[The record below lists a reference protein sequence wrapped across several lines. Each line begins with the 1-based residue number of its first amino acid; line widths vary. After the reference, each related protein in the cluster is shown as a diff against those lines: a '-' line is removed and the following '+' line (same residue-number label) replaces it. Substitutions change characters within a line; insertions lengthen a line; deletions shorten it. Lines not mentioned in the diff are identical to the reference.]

1 MPADEPRGM
10 CWTSRR
16 AYPAM
21 ISFETENFETVS
33 QILLALTNLK
43 RERIL
48 NHQSDRAGRR
58 VKNHPHDQRMYLCTY
73 PVCKRIDT
81 RTHLI
86 YIQRAFFDYYLDRYK
101 RLYIIHVYPRA
112 AADKGRVTI

>member
-48 NHQSDRAGRR
+48 NHQSDRAGPTCQKSSPRPAYVPVYISSVQEDRHTHTSNIYTAR
-58 VKNHPHDQRMYLCTY
+58 V
-73 PVCKRIDT
+73 
-81 RTHLI
+81 
-86 YIQRAFFDYYLDRYK
+86 F
-101 RLYIIHVYPRA
+101 
-112 AADKGRVTI
+112 